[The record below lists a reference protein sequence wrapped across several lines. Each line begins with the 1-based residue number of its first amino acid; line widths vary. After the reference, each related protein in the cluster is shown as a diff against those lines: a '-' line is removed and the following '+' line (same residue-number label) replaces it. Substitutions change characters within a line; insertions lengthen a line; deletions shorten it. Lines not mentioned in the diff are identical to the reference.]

1 MYPVL
6 QMESDSGDFGYN
18 PIVNDQGGTD
28 KPIQRRPSVQ
38 FFLGCSA
45 DTLDSPHQYD
55 DPALVDKYSAVDPDS
70 DNECNLAMGAPP
82 RSRPLSRKF
91 SSPSVVLAP
100 LSSGVLPSP
109 PQYDKEPRSAPGK
122 VIDINL
128 DPPSPL
134 ALDLNHNNE
143 KAFPFPPSG
152 GLGIGFDAMSSSSYT
167 GSVVSNSTVITP
179 PATVSDVSQSYF
191 ADLIPD
197 VRVQDKFHMSRPI
210 LADPDKPFVPATPV
224 FDSVDELLSN
234 CYPDLAGE
242 EYQYH
247 RQRLEHNRAKLALL
261 RQQVE
266 DKYDRVQKQM
276 KEPVPVKRPRNRIQL
291 H

>member
-1 MYPVL
+1 M
-6 QMESDSGDFGYN
+6 
-18 PIVNDQGGTD
+18 
-28 KPIQRRPSVQ
+28 Q

-45 DTLDSPHQYD
+45 HTLDSPHQYD

-70 DNECNLAMGAPP
+70 DHECNQAMGGSPLSSPP
-82 RSRPLSRKF
+82 PRPLSRKF

-134 ALDLNHNNE
+134 ALDLNHHHNNE
-143 KAFPFPPSG
+143 KAFPFPPTAG
-152 GLGIGFDAMSSSSYT
+152 GVGLGVGFDAMSSSSYS

-224 FDSVDELLSN
+224 FDSVDELLSS
-234 CYPDLAGE
+234 CYPDLAGD

-247 RQRLEHNRAKLALL
+247 RQRLQHNRAKLALL
-261 RQQVE
+261 RQQVD

-276 KEPVPVKRPRNRIQL
+276 KEPVPPNRPRNRIQL